1 MKKNLLDHENS
12 NYFSPMLRLI
22 CLIVI
27 VFAMTTASFGQTQT
41 IKRKYRGIY
50 EGTIPSYEVRMGQEM
65 MAVKATNMHVYLDRD
80 SIYLEIGSYR
90 YNSSF
95 QLEKISASLM
105 ITADRENSGIPEQLI
120 FDPKTKTII
129 RKGLHPQPD
138 VTLTR
143 SGKLPR
149 R

>member
-1 MKKNLLDHENS
+1 M
-12 NYFSPMLRLI
+12 
-22 CLIVI
+22 
-27 VFAMTTASFGQTQT
+27 
-41 IKRKYRGIY
+41 
-50 EGTIPSYEVRMGQEM
+50 
-65 MAVKATNMHVYLDRD
+65 
-80 SIYLEIGSYR
+80 YLEIGSYR